1 MGDING
7 DGFADVF
14 LVNKNGAG
22 INAYVARGGTSG
34 LGGFTPLN
42 GLWTNAFDPATTR
55 TSMGDINGDGFADV
69 FLVNK
74 NGAGINAY
82 VARGGTSGLGGFTP
96 LNGLW
101 TNAFDPAT
109 TRTSMGD
116 INGDGFADVFLVN
129 KNGAGINAYVARGGT
144 SGLGGFTPLN
154 GLWTNAFDPA
164 TTRTS
169 MGDINGD
176 GFADVF
182 LVNKNGAGI
191 NAYVARGGTSGL
203 GASPH

>member
-1 MGDING
+1 MPAGNSSVEFAKPSKATVSAKATNQGAGSTPALTSNQIQGDTNGTFHANWAGQQAIANIVYQALSPESLARPEIDVQSIDG

-22 INAYVARGGTSG
+22 INAYVAGGGTSG

-96 LNGLW
+96 LNGRDERLRPR
-101 TNAFDPAT
+101 NHPDLHG
-109 TRTSMGD
+109 RHQ
-116 INGDGFADVFLVN
+116 
-129 KNGAGINAYVARGGT
+129 R
-144 SGLGGFTPLN
+144 
-154 GLWTNAFDPA
+154 
-164 TTRTS
+164 
-169 MGDINGD
+169 
-176 GFADVF
+176 
-182 LVNKNGAGI
+182 
-191 NAYVARGGTSGL
+191 
-203 GASPH
+203 